1 MQIKSIFLSII
12 ILMTSNYVLAHRAN
26 DALISPKS
34 VKSLDA
40 LLIARNAAYQKF
52 PWMKN
57 KKYFAEYSSD
67 DKYIMVVFSID
78 PSQKKFLGSPLVQP
92 VVEVQLARKKLS
104 VLKVYIAK

>member
-40 LLIARNAAYQKF
+40 LLIARNAAYRKF
-52 PWMKN
+52 PWMKS
-57 KKYFAEYSSD
+57 KEYFAKYSSD
-67 DKYIMVVFSID
+67 EKFIMVLFYLE
-78 PSQKKFLGSPLVQP
+78 PKQTECLGSPPGQP
-92 VVEVQLARKKLS
+92 VVEVQLARKELS